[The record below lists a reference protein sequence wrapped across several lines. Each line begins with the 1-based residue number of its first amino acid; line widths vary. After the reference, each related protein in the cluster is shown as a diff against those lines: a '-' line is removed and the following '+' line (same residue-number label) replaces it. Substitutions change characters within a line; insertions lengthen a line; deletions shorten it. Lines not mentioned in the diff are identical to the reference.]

1 MTLVIVID
9 VEGGNKVVVEQVDIL
24 RRIVEAALDTS
35 GCSDNEQFNDFYKL
49 IEIMR
54 DSLARVVWTD
64 KDGRSIG
71 TDSVLTSEERKTV
84 LDLMYSIAYGL
95 EALFRGLESCRVFV
109 TPSKYMVAYYEPGD
123 VLVVFHRVR
132 VEGAGG

>member
-1 MTLVIVID
+1 MTLVIAID
-9 VEGGNKVVVEQVDIL
+9 VDGGNKIVVEEADIL
-24 RRIVEAALDTS
+24 GRIVEAALDRI

-64 KDGRSIG
+64 NDGRSIE
-71 TDSVLTSEERKTV
+71 TDTILTDEERETV
-84 LDLMYSIAYGL
+84 LDLMYSIAYSL

-109 TPSKYMVAYYEPGD
+109 IPSKYMVAYYEPGD
-123 VLVVFHRVR
+123 ILVVFHRVR